1 MKPRLK
7 PRFARRKF
15 GAHRFRP
22 RRRVLSKLLT
32 FLLASLAA
40 RGGLIQ
46 SAFAQYTC
54 PSSCTGL
61 TLRGGNIQTV
71 NSGGHATSTTLN
83 GGFQTINSG
92 GAAFSTTINNFG
104 QQGIFT
110 GGAADVTIVNSGGG
124 QFVLGG
130 AATNT
135 TVNNGG
141 FQEVDSGSASGV
153 TVTDFGSQY
162 VSGGTVTSTTISN
175 GYQEIDGGIATN
187 TVVSNGSYQNIVG
200 GTADQTA
207 VYDSLQV
214 ITSGTATNTVVSGGA
229 AEQDIY
235 GGSAVGT
242 TVTGGNQF
250 VYSGGVASATTLGSG
265 ATQFVSSGGAA
276 SGTVVS
282 GGTEYVSSGGAAF
295 DSVVVSGGL
304 QSISDGGAAAGT
316 TISSGGVQ
324 NVSSGGLALS
334 TTVNGGTQNVSSGG
348 AASSTTINGG
358 MQNVS
363 SGGTASSTTINGGT
377 QNVSSGGAASGTS
390 INNGIQTLSGGV
402 ATNTVVTSSG
412 IQNVLGGGIA
422 SATTVG
428 NGGAQFVSGASA
440 FATTVT
446 SGGAQYVSSGG
457 SAVGATVLS
466 GGAQSLYAGGA
477 ASGTSVGSGGSQSV
491 FSGGVA
497 TATTVNNGGTQLV
510 TSGGTA
516 IGTIVNSGGIQT
528 VNSGGL
534 MSGTVVSAGGEQSV
548 AAGGVALGSVISSG
562 GVQAVSSGAVVQP
575 TAVRQGGVILNN
587 GTVVFDP
594 TSTTT
599 FDGTLTGN
607 GAVLQ
612 QGVGTTILTADN
624 HAFTGTTTLTSG
636 TLMVGDTANR
646 NASLGGNVAV
656 TSSGALRGHGTIGG
670 SVTDNGVL
678 APGGSIGTLTIG
690 GNYAQSNNGL
700 LVIEVSPTSG
710 SQLRVQG
717 SAALGGGLQ
726 ILFDPG
732 TYSARRYAILT
743 ANTITGSFARL
754 AGATSAGV
762 VLNGLTPT
770 LNYGASEIDLVL
782 APFVPPPTIAPLDTT
797 IYTALASTAA
807 LGVRAFDAALMD
819 HLATASAADRTGTHD
834 STWATLTDGY
844 SRADG
849 SGAASAFGAHR
860 SGFAAG
866 FDHRLG
872 TATVGAAIGYEHD
885 EIGESATP
893 SIGRLDTLHLAAYG
907 HRMLGPIETSGV
919 VGYGYSWA
927 TEKRPLAPG
936 PNGTPEGSPRLQ
948 SLSGTA
954 QAGIPLELSRDTV
967 LEPRVGLHWA
977 WLHGKGFAESG
988 GGGQN
993 LTVGADTLHS
1003 AQPYLGL
1010 TLMHAFGTMAEPVSI
1025 HVDVDYA
1032 RELAHRT
1039 RSVTVFTQD
1048 GTAFAAPGAPLARQI
1063 VSIGAGVRAQ
1073 LRRSWSISGDASTQL
1088 RMGSTVHLQLNYRF

>member
-92 GAAFSTTINNFG
+92 GTAFSTTINNFG

-110 GGAADVTIVNSGGG
+110 GGAADVTTVNSGGG

-316 TISSGGVQ
+316 SISSGGVQ

-334 TTVNGGTQNVSSGG
+334 TTVNGGTQNVSS
-348 AASSTTINGG
+348 
-358 MQNVS
+358 
-363 SGGTASSTTINGGT
+363 
-377 QNVSSGGAASGTS
+377 
-390 INNGIQTLSGGV
+390 
-402 ATNTVVTSSG
+402 
-412 IQNVLGGGIA
+412 
-422 SATTVG
+422 
-428 NGGAQFVSGASA
+428 
-440 FATTVT
+440 
-446 SGGAQYVSSGG
+446 
-457 SAVGATVLS
+457 
-466 GGAQSLYAGGA
+466 GGA

-624 HAFTGTTTLTSG
+624 HAFTGTTTVTSG
-636 TLMVGDTANR
+636 TLMVGDIANR
-646 NASLGGNVAV
+646 TASLGGNVAV

-782 APFVPPPTIAPLDTT
+782 APFVPPPTIAPLDTS

-807 LGVRAFDAALMD
+807 LGARAFDAALMD

>member
-110 GGAADVTIVNSGGG
+110 GGAADVTTVNSGGA

-334 TTVNGGTQNVSSGG
+334 TTVNGGTQNVSS
-348 AASSTTINGG
+348 
-358 MQNVS
+358 
-363 SGGTASSTTINGGT
+363 
-377 QNVSSGGAASGTS
+377 
-390 INNGIQTLSGGV
+390 
-402 ATNTVVTSSG
+402 
-412 IQNVLGGGIA
+412 
-422 SATTVG
+422 
-428 NGGAQFVSGASA
+428 
-440 FATTVT
+440 
-446 SGGAQYVSSGG
+446 
-457 SAVGATVLS
+457 
-466 GGAQSLYAGGA
+466 GGA

-782 APFVPPPTIAPLDTT
+782 APFVPPPTIAPLDTS

-807 LGVRAFDAALMD
+807 LGARAFDAALMD